1 MSIFAVT
8 YHYAASAEA
17 LAEVRPIHREWTA
30 AQFEA
35 GTLISSG
42 PFVDYSGALLLF
54 RADSATE
61 LSALLDNDPFDIA
74 GFIGERVILQWNPLY
89 GPLKELA

>member
-8 YHYAASAEA
+8 YHYDATPEA
-17 LAEVRPIHREWTA
+17 LAELRPMHREWTA

-42 PFVDYSGALLLF
+42 PFVDFDGALLLF
-54 RADSATE
+54 IAESAAE
-61 LSALLDNDPFDIA
+61 LSNLLDNDPFDIA